1 MEYKK
6 NDEFFK
12 EFADFN
18 DIKSQEEKYEKAIS
32 LIKKIPSIDNVNEE
46 DKIFYYG
53 IVSSIYYFIANAK
66 CKKYGLSNRGQFIAD
81 KILDDEN
88 RDYLNEIISD
98 EINAFNYGKA
108 GLEKE
113 LLSNSLKI
121 MSREKKVDTKEI
133 ANLLMQQ
140 DDKNK
145 EDFRKITQELTI
157 LYYILNDEEKFIFY
171 GEYAVKYNSLNAIN
185 LFLKYYCDKMDFD
198 NANYYYELMHTY
210 PVADFYGSIRNN
222 LALKIAGHKIY
233 WDFFYNLGNYEES
246 KKIAEA
252 CKDFVLKNRL
262 DDEILLYVENHTK
275 DCEQKIQ
282 ELNNNTYTE
291 EALFNYFDKD
301 VVDLMSDENKIYI
314 LTSLNI
320 YNYMKSKENEIT
332 MDYSATLMPIL
343 KAVENMIFYIVGV
356 CYHKFILGKN
366 EKEIDKNAIEPFIN
380 RKDNTINK
388 RENPRLELGTA
399 LKLIGDEEP
408 SFNIWEEKKII
419 PNKYFIEFC
428 NKNNINNSKN
438 VIITI
443 YKNLDNL
450 RNTRNRVAHKD
461 RILEKDLE
469 QCYSILLNDIKF
481 INFLY
486 NNFRFV
492 FENYKK

>member
-1 MEYKK
+1 MEY
-6 NDEFFK
+6 NISDEFFK
-12 EFADFN
+12 EFADLN
-18 DIKSQEEKYEKAIS
+18 NIKLEDEKYEKAIN
-32 LIKKIPSIDNVNEE
+32 LIKKIPSIDNVKEE
-46 DKIFYYG
+46 DKIFFYG
-53 IVSSIYYFIANAK
+53 SVSSLYYFIANAK

-81 KILDDEN
+81 RILDDKN
-88 RDYLNEIISD
+88 RDYLNEIIKD
-98 EINAFNYGKA
+98 EINAFNYGKE
-108 GLEKE
+108 GVEKT

-121 MSREKKVDTKEI
+121 MSKENEVTQNEI
-133 ANLLMQQ
+133 VSLLMQQ
-140 DDKNK
+140 AEKNT
-145 EDFRKITQELTI
+145 EDFRKITQELAI
-157 LYYILNDEEKFIFY
+157 LYYILKDENKFIFY
-171 GEYAVKYNSLNAIN
+171 GDYAVKYNSLNAIN
-185 LFLKYYCDKMDFD
+185 LFLKFYCDKMDFD
-198 NANYYYELMHTY
+198 NANDYYELMHTY

-252 CKDFVLKNRL
+252 CKEFVLRNRL
-262 DDEILLYVENHTK
+262 DDEILLYVENHIK

-282 ELNNNTYTE
+282 ELDNNIYNE
-291 EALFNYFDKD
+291 DALFNYFDKD

-356 CYHKFILGKN
+356 CYHRFILGKN

-380 RKDNTINK
+380 KKYNTISK
-388 RENPRLELGTA
+388 KENQRLELGTA
-399 LKLIGDEEP
+399 LKLIGDEEL
-408 SFNIWEEKKII
+408 SFNIWEEKKIT

-428 NKNNINNSKN
+428 NKNNINDSKN

-443 YKNLDNL
+443 YKYLDNL
-450 RNTRNRVAHKD
+450 RNTRNKVAHKD

-469 QCYSILLNDIKF
+469 KCYSILLNDIKF
-481 INFLY
+481 INYLY
-486 NNFRFV
+486 TNFKFV
-492 FENYKK
+492 FKK